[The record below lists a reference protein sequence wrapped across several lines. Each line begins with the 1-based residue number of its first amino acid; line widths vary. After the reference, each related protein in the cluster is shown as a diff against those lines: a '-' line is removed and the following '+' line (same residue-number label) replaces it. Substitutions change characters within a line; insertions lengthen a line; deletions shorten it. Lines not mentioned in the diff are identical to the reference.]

1 MNRLQL
7 PELKHPIP
15 SCMQALVGDLEKL
28 RKHLKMSSWLMLGGS
43 WGVALTLAYAQ
54 KHPDR

>member
-1 MNRLQL
+1 MLL
-7 PELKHPIP
+7 
-15 SCMQALVGDLEKL
+15 CVQALVGDLEKL